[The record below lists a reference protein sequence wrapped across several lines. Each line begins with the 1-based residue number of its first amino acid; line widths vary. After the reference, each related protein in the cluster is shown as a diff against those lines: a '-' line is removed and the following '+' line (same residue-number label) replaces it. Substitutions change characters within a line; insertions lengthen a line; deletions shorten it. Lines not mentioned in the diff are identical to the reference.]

1 MVLQRSLE
9 SYVIDSVKD
18 QELPRDIP
26 GLPLTPELLNSLLSN
41 IPAVLADPAQ
51 EQPSLPYNDT
61 TPDIDPE
68 SLLFTLKQPS
78 SSHKRSFELT
88 SHGARNPWNDEYG
101 NRYGAMTIKGNNFSN
116 PSIHEH
122 PTASEGYIAWG
133 LQESAIIERVLRAS
147 DVMRQRGI
155 STEYIVGL
163 SEPKS
168 YPWPTI
174 EPGVDATENIPL
186 REYKRRLIDNYWK
199 ALPGNERSVDTLA
212 DLHEKFETMTFYNS
226 VRATDTAYRLSDL
239 MYSKDVRQE
248 VFELIN
254 KEYLP
259 DHSAPLDPT
268 SKDDQLRYLNEYF
281 VPSVARNLARLHPG
295 LAHGFANSL
304 NLTALGGIVD
314 LDSVHGEPLGLDDD
328 PVTPSEQAMDVIGVL
343 ESISKATVNCLAS
356 NEQAQVSLRLFVTE
370 YIKEAATRF
379 DNKNE
384 AVKSLG
390 SLVTQF
396 CAEADTMYRNSPQ
409 AFLSSLSGAKSF
421 WASAPEF
428 MQNTYDAYVLD
439 DDQPAIDK
447 IDQLAL
453 QAQITEAFRD
463 PGIERRMRS
472 ALLHDIA
479 VHADCAVTEC
489 LNELNGDDNF
499 DVADFMLDNLTGQG
513 KYFAKMVTDYYRND
527 CLMELITFL
536 AAQSTFREAASDNDK
551 EYLEFVLASVASRYR
566 AEIDIASRDMF
577 VRLLPTIKNE
587 FSKAATYEQPNRLI
601 EDSSSYMQTGL
612 NEKHFYHHTDE
623 VSLQA
628 VEAAAAKQGFVIK
641 PIALEKMTNSIT
653 LGRMTENG
661 VITEILS
668 NATFGGSSYS
678 IGSSDVKIE
687 IDYETVPE
695 YIAVVERVTSGETE
709 IYLYIS
715 GDTEQRAAIDDRD
728 TSTATQFTLFS

>member
-1 MVLQRSLE
+1 MIVQRSLE

-68 SLLFTLKQPS
+68 SLIFTLKQPS

-88 SHGARNPWNDEYG
+88 SHGARNPWSDEYG
-101 NRYGAMTIKGNNFSN
+101 NQYGAMTIKGNNFSN
-116 PSIHEH
+116 PGIHEH

-147 DVMRQRGI
+147 DIMRQRGI

-163 SEPKS
+163 SEPQS

-199 ALPGNERSVDTLA
+199 ALPDNERSAEDLA
-212 DLHEKFETMTFYNS
+212 DLYEKFETMTFYNS

-239 MYSKDVRQE
+239 MFSADVRQE

-268 SKDDQLRYLNEYF
+268 TKDGQIRYLNEYF

-314 LDSVHGEPLGLDDD
+314 LDSVHGEPIGLGDE
-328 PVTPSEQAMDVIGVL
+328 PATPFEQAMDVIGVL
-343 ESISKATVNCLAS
+343 EAISKATVNCLADS
-356 NEQAQVSLRLFVTE
+356 EQAQTSLRLFVTE
-370 YIKEAATRF
+370 YMREAVTRF

-384 AVKSLG
+384 AVKTLG
-390 SLVTQF
+390 SLVVQF
-396 CAEADTMYRNSPQ
+396 CNEAETMYRNSPQ

-421 WASAPEF
+421 WTNAPEF
-428 MQNTYDAYVLD
+428 MQDTYDAYVLD
-439 DDQPAIDK
+439 GDQPAVDK

-453 QAQITEAFRD
+453 QAHIAEAFRD
-463 PGIERRMRS
+463 PEIERRMRNV
-472 ALLHDIA
+472 LLHDIA

-489 LNELNGDDNF
+489 LNELNGDDDFN
-499 DVADFMLDNLTGQG
+499 VADFMLDNLTGQG
-513 KYFAKMVTDYYRND
+513 SYFAKTVVDYYRND
-527 CLMELITFL
+527 CLAELTTFL
-536 AAQSTFREAASDNDK
+536 ATHSTFREASSKDDI
-551 EYLEFVLASVASRYR
+551 EYLRYVIMSVSSRYR
-566 AEIDIASRDMF
+566 AEIHAASRDMF
-577 VRLLPTIKNE
+577 LRLLPTIKNE
-587 FSKAATYEQPNRLI
+587 FNKATAYERPARLI
-601 EDSSSYMQTGL
+601 EGTSSYMQTGL
-612 NEKHFYHHTDE
+612 NEKQFFHHTDE
-623 VSLQA
+623 VPLQA
-628 VEAAAAKQGFVIK
+628 VKTAAAEQGFEIK
-641 PIALEKMTNSIT
+641 PIALEKITTRIT
-653 LGRMTENG
+653 LSQMTENG
-661 VITEILS
+661 IITEILS
-668 NATFGGSSYS
+668 NATFGGTSYP

-687 IDYETVPE
+687 VDYETVPE
-695 YIAVVERVTSGETE
+695 YIAVVERVTSGETK
-709 IYLYIS
+709 IYLYTSSDI
-715 GDTEQRAAIDDRD
+715 EQRAAIEDKH
-728 TSTATQFTLFS
+728 TSTDAQLTLFS